1 MQIEIWSDFIC
12 PFCYIG
18 KRRFDAALE
27 SFQERDQINVTY
39 KSYQL
44 DPNTPAYHG
53 QSYVESLAK
62 KFGST
67 EQAKQMT
74 EDIQKQAKTVG
85 MEFDFDQAKP
95 ANTLDAHRLN
105 QLAKQEQVQE
115 KLSELLFQA
124 HFVDGKDIGDKEVLL
139 NIAQDVGLD
148 TEKVKHLLEDASVY
162 QEEVKTDLQ
171 EATEFGISGVPYFI
185 VNRKYAISG
194 AQPVAAFTQALEQ
207 VWQEENQNKP
217 LQDITA
223 DHLSG
228 DACGADGCEVPEE
241 EN

>member
-1 MQIEIWSDFIC
+1 MQIEVWSDFVC

-27 SFQERDQINVTY
+27 SFQERNQINVTY

-44 DPNTPAYHG
+44 DPKTPAYHG
-53 QSYVESLAK
+53 QDYLESLAE
-62 KFGST
+62 KFGSA

-85 MEFDFDQAKP
+85 LEFDFNQAKP
-95 ANTLDAHRLN
+95 TNTLDAHRLN
-105 QLAKQEQVQE
+105 QLAKEEQVQE
-115 KLSELLFQA
+115 QLSDLLFQA
-124 HFVDGKDIGDKEVLL
+124 HFVDGKDIGNKEVLL

-148 TEKVKHLLEDASVY
+148 KTKAKQLLEDPSIY
-162 QEEVKTDLQ
+162 HDDVKTDLQ

-194 AQPVAAFTQALEQ
+194 AQPVAAFTRALEQ
-207 VWQEENQNKP
+207 VLQEENQNKP
-217 LQDITA
+217 LQDLTA

-228 DACGADGCEVPEE
+228 EACGADGCDTPEKE
-241 EN
+241 K